1 MIEEK
6 FFILGALMGDGCLTS
21 RPSIGDF
28 TIEFDQ
34 KCGEWLEMLSEK
46 FRESFG
52 KTSDVRRTSK
62 GFFRL
67 RIHSKQIFKE
77 LEEMKKK
84 LPEIVLTSD
93 DLCKTKFLQGIFD
106 AEGSVHK
113 TRFRITFSNKRDMII
128 KTCQTLLQKFDIS
141 TGKVWISKGDVKI
154 LPIFGRDRLEK
165 FQRSIG
171 FTHPEKKSKLELI
184 LT

>member
-1 MIEEK
+1 MDSEK

-34 KCGEWLEMLSEK
+34 KSKGWLDILSEK
-46 FRESFG
+46 FKESFG
-52 KTSDVRRTSK
+52 KTSEIKKTSK

-67 RIHSKQIFKE
+67 RIHSKSMFTE
-77 LEEMKKK
+77 LKEMKSKF
-84 LPEIVLTSD
+84 PDILTSD
-93 DLCKTKFLQGIFD
+93 ENKIKFLQGIFD

-113 TRFRITFSNKRDMII
+113 TRFRITISNKSDSII
-128 KTCQTLLQKFDIS
+128 ESCKTFLKEFGIP
-141 TGKVWISKGDVKI
+141 TGKLWVSKDGVKI
-154 LPIFGRDRLEK
+154 LPIFGRERLEL
-165 FQRSIG
+165 FQSKIG
-171 FTHPEKKSKLELI
+171 FTHPEKKEKLQLI